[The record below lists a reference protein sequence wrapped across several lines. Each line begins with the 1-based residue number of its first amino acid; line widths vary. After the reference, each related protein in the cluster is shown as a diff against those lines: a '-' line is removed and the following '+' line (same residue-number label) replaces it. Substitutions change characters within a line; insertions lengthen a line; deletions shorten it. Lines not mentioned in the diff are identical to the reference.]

1 MLYSDSCI
9 GDFFKKAKSEKWYNN
24 TLFVLVSDHSHHS
37 PNNTNP
43 KTADYHHIPLL
54 LYGGVLND
62 SLKGKVL
69 SNPVSQCDV
78 AGTVVRLI
86 TGSSKEFEWS
96 TDLFSTTSNRHV
108 CFVYTEGV
116 GIVKNKE
123 CKLSFD
129 AKNNRLEA
137 IPIGVN
143 CDTSRMLH
151 SAKAYLQYVYDRYL
165 QY

>member
-1 MLYSDSCI
+1 MS
-9 GDFFKKAKSEKWYNN
+9 
-24 TLFVLVSDHSHHS
+24 
-37 PNNTNP
+37 
-43 KTADYHHIPLL
+43 
-54 LYGGVLND
+54 D

-69 SNPVSQCDV
+69 SDPVSQCDV
-78 AGTVVRLI
+78 VGTVVRLI
-86 TGSSKEFEWS
+86 TGSSKDFEWS
-96 TDLFSTTSNRHV
+96 TALFSATPNRHV

-137 IPIGVN
+137 VPIGAS
-143 CDTSRMLH
+143 CDTTLILQ
-151 SAKAYLQYVYDRYL
+151 SAKAYLQHVYDRYL